1 MILGALCLGG
11 GLFGMS
17 RAELNRNQERR
28 NQELIDATYDAG
40 GSYDNDG
47 GGDSCCDGGSS
58 YSDGGSD
65 E

>member
-1 MILGALCLGG
+1 MGWFILACLCGG

-17 RAELNRNQERR
+17 RAQLNRNQERR
-28 NQELIDATYDAG
+28 NSELIDATYDAA

-47 GGDSCCDGGSS
+47 GGCDYDSGSYDSGG
-58 YSDGGSD
+58 DR

>member
-1 MILGALCLGG
+1 MWWFIAACIFGG

-28 NQELIDATYDAG
+28 NREQIDAIYDAG

-47 GGDSCCDGGSS
+47 GSSCDSS
-58 YSDGGSD
+58 YSDSD
-65 E
+65 N

>member
-1 MILGALCLGG
+1 MTWFILACLCGG

-17 RAELNRNQERR
+17 RAQLNRNQERR

-47 GGDSCCDGGSS
+47 GGDCSSDS
-58 YSDGGSD
+58 YSSD
-65 E
+65 RGDD